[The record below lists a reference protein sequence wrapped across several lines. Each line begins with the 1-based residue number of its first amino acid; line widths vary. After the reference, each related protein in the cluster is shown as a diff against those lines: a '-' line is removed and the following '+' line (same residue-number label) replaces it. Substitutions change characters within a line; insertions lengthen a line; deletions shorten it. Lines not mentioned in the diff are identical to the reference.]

1 MTSLTFQIQANPR
14 PHITLAR
21 LPEWGVHQHHAPT
34 SEETQILHGKKLQCF
49 HTTLCDVMK
58 PLGPLKNPCGCFQGN
73 YDQYVK
79 TREELEENQM
89 KRFNWEQDQIAHM
102 KVKKTQMTMCYD
114 DHVLYLWMCS
124 LFIDSL
130 LFCPPRI
137 TSPGSVTALR
147 SWLDRHRAKRKLCRR
162 WWRPV

>member
-21 LPEWGVHQHHAPT
+21 LPEWCVHQHHAPT

-49 HTTLCDVMK
+49 HTALCDVMK

-114 DHVLYLWMCS
+114 DHVLWMCS
-124 LFIDSL
+124 LLILYCSVL
-130 LFCPPRI
+130 LELHRQVRSRLCKA
-137 TSPGSVTALR
+137 GSTGTEQRENSAEDGGVR
-147 SWLDRHRAKRKLCRR
+147 FD
-162 WWRPV
+162 